1 MSIGE
6 QELRCLVVG
15 LGKYD
20 VSKRHGHPTILAVTI
35 VGLRLLQDSGRPA
48 HVLDVLLG
56 GFHRL

>member
-15 LGKYD
+15 LGKYN

-35 VGLRLLQDSGRPA
+35 VGLRQ
-48 HVLDVLLG
+48 
-56 GFHRL
+56 